1 MSDDVIAELNTLDDL
16 LAAEEE
22 LNAALMGLEDANEA
36 FDSVQTTMKILHD
49 HGVTKEFL
57 SMYNSKG
64 ELDLRV
70 GTQLIELEYFDSMNK
85 QTIRYAREQYDI
97 ALEGWLG
104 DIWKKIKEWLS
115 KIWEAV
121 KNFIRFLFGR
131 MSSMEKRIRRYKTI
145 CKVARIPNPSIG
157 SVGKIFKYDVAMR
170 YVSGM
175 KSVVPIVM
183 SQSGA
188 LSAGLLQYLNELDK
202 ANWTDADAMVTNN
215 ESKFNSIVYSVMQ
228 SLPKINSFISIGGHT
243 IVDRNLYDRY
253 PYPWFE
259 GGPNNID
266 ESNFIAEGT
275 PMDSAGWT
283 KNGLIKF
290 LDAWA
295 DEHKTYSK
303 MINKGAPIFDEDL
316 ENKIYK
322 MLDRTIFKVAA
333 ADRFKYGDDAYKH
346 DDYFTSSDY
355 RKGGLSN
362 AAGLLRRYAGF
373 INHFR
378 MAVLKLTSACD
389 NVANSQASRVS
400 NRLFSGALGRKL
412 IDGI

>member
-115 KIWEAV
+115 KIWEAI
-121 KNFIRFLFGR
+121 KNFVRFLIGK
-131 MSSMEKRIRRYKTI
+131 MSGMEKNIRKYKTI

-157 SVGKIFKYDVAMR
+157 SAGKIFKYDVAMR
-170 YVSGM
+170 YVTYM
-175 KSVVPIVM
+175 KSAVPIFM

-188 LSAGLLQYLNELDK
+188 LSDGLLQYLDELNKTTWDR
-202 ANWTDADAMVTNN
+202 AETMVTNN
-215 ESKFNSIVYSVMQ
+215 TSKFNATVASVVQ
-228 SLPKINSFISIGGHT
+228 SLAKINSFIGVGGYNVMVEEST
-243 IVDRNLYDRY
+243 SLY
-253 PYPWFE
+253 PTLVLT
-259 GGPNNID
+259 GGPSNID
-266 ESNFIAEGT
+266 ASNFLAEGT

-283 KNGLIKF
+283 KDGLIKF

-303 MINKGAPIFDEDL
+303 MIESGAPIFKETLQAKIDIMVDRLANRASMTWWWKNGEDATS
-316 ENKIYK
+316 IYHRDMSVYSK
-322 MLDRTIFKVAA
+322 AVT
-333 ADRFKYGDDAYKH
+333 
-346 DDYFTSSDY
+346 
-355 RKGGLSN
+355 
-362 AAGLLRRYAGF
+362 LLRGYAGF
-373 INHFR
+373 VNRFR
-378 MAVLKLTSACD
+378 TLILKVTNTCD
-389 NVANSQASRVS
+389 SVANSQASRVS
-400 NRLFSGALGRKL
+400 SRLFSGALGRKL
-412 IDGI
+412 SAGV

>member
-115 KIWEAV
+115 KIWEAI
-121 KNFIRFLFGR
+121 KNFVRFLTGK
-131 MSSMEKRIRRYKTI
+131 MSGMEKSIRKYKTI

-170 YVSGM
+170 YVTYM
-175 KSVVPIVM
+175 KSAVPIFM

-188 LSAGLLQYLNELDK
+188 LSTGLLQYLDELDK
-202 ANWTDADAMVTNN
+202 TDWRMADSMVTNN
-215 ESKFNSIVYSVMQ
+215 TSKFNATVASVVQ
-228 SLPKINSFISIGGHT
+228 SLAKINSFISVGGYNVMVEEST
-243 IVDRNLYDRY
+243 SLY
-253 PYPWFE
+253 PTLVLM
-259 GGPNNID
+259 GGPSNID
-266 ESNFIAEGT
+266 ESNFLAEGT

-283 KNGLIKF
+283 KDGLIKF

-303 MINKGAPIFDEDL
+303 MIDSGAPIFKGDL
-316 ENKIYK
+316 QAKIDK
-322 MLDRTIFKVAA
+322 MVDRLAFKAHEAERWNNGERPDGLWGLMYSDKTAVSKAA
-333 ADRFKYGDDAYKH
+333 
-346 DDYFTSSDY
+346 T
-355 RKGGLSN
+355 
-362 AAGLLRRYAGF
+362 LLRSYAGF
-373 INHFR
+373 VNRFR
-378 MAVLKLTSACD
+378 TLILKVTNTCD
-389 NVANSQASRVS
+389 SVANSQASRVS
-400 NRLFSGALGRKL
+400 SRLFSGALGRKL
-412 IDGI
+412 SAGV

>member
-104 DIWKKIKEWLS
+104 DIWQKIKAWLS

-121 KNFIRFLFGR
+121 KNFVRFLIGK
-131 MSSMEKRIRRYKTI
+131 MSGMEKNIRKYKTI

-157 SVGKIFKYDVAMR
+157 SAGKIFKYDVAMR
-170 YVSGM
+170 YVTYM
-175 KSVVPIVM
+175 KSAVPIFM

-188 LSAGLLQYLNELDK
+188 LSAGLLQYLDELDK
-202 ANWTDADAMVTNN
+202 TTWDKVETMVTNN
-215 ESKFNSIVYSVMQ
+215 TSKFNATVLSVCQ
-228 SLPKINSFISIGGHT
+228 SLAKINSFISVGGYNVM
-243 IVDRNLYDRY
+243 VDEYDSSLYPTLY
-253 PYPWFE
+253 LS

-266 ESNFIAEGT
+266 ESNFLAEGT

-283 KNGLIKF
+283 KDGFIKF

-303 MINKGAPIFDEDL
+303 MIDSGAPIFKEGTQA
-316 ENKIYK
+316 KIDK
-322 MLDRTIFKVAA
+322 MV
-333 ADRFKYGDDAYKH
+333 DRFA
-346 DDYFTSSDY
+346 
-355 RKGGLSN
+355 SN
-362 AAGLLRRYAGF
+362 ANAAWWWRNGEDATYYHRDMSVYSKAVTLLRGYAGF
-373 INHFR
+373 VNRFR
-378 MAVLKLTSACD
+378 TLILKVTNTCD
-389 NVANSQASRVS
+389 SVANSQASRVS
-400 NRLFSGALGRKL
+400 SRLFSGALGRKL
-412 IDGI
+412 SAGV